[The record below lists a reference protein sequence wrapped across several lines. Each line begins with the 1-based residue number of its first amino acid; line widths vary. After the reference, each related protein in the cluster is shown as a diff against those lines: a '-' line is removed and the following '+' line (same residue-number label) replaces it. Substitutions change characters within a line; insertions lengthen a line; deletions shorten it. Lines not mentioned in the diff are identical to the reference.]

1 LQFFFEITFATY
13 ISKEAEIPFRSKDGY
28 KTVNYMKYLEHDYE
42 ELFDIKNAPPETTS
56 LPDYA
61 K

>member
-1 LQFFFEITFATY
+1 
-13 ISKEAEIPFRSKDGY
+13 
-28 KTVNYMKYLEHDYE
+28 MKYLEHDYE